1 MESKVAVYD
10 SHEKALNAVR
20 LLNENKFPLKNVSII
35 GKAEIV
41 EDNIHLKSHTT
52 LLNAPLAIG
61 TIAGA
66 VTGILTGIGVFAVPG
81 LGFLYGAG
89 AVVGMMGGLDFG
101 ILSGGLGTILDFIGV
116 QNDSEVKYEDHL
128 HEGKYLLLV
137 HGSMD
142 DIIKAEHILHTEGT
156 HLE

>member
-1 MESKVAVYD
+1 MQAKVAVFE
-10 SHEKALNAVR
+10 SHEKAFNAVK
-20 LLNENKFPLKNVSII
+20 LLNEKKFPLRNVSII
-35 GKAEIV
+35 GKAVIV
-41 EDNIHLKSHTT
+41 KDNIHLKSNDVIV
-52 LLNAPLAIG
+52 NAPLAIG

-66 VTGILTGIGVFAVPG
+66 VTGILTGIGIFAVPG

-89 AVVGMMGGLDFG
+89 AFVGMMGGLDLG
-101 ILSGGLGTILDFIGV
+101 ILGGGLGTILAFIGV
-116 QNDSEVKYEDHL
+116 KKDSVVKYEDHL

-142 DIIKAEHILHTEGT
+142 DIVKAEHILHTEGT